1 MKCQYRKITDKGI
14 KCENIDGR
22 DFLVVEPQVLSLL
35 AEEAF
40 HDLEFYLRAEHLDE
54 WAKIVEDKTASDNER
69 FVCSNLIKNAII
81 SAEGKLPLCQ
91 DTGTATVFAWR
102 GERVLTGGDDE
113 KLLTEG
119 IANAWKN
126 NCLRYSQVAPVTMF
140 EEKNTGN
147 NMPPQIDIAFAPG
160 NEYRFM
166 FMGKGGG
173 SANKTV
179 MVQGTKAYLNE
190 KALEDFLKEKIKGLG
205 VAACPPY
212 TIVVVV
218 GGTSPELNLKTMKLA
233 STGWYDELPA
243 KGDGLG
249 NPFRDL
255 DWEKR
260 VMKIAEETGWGA
272 QFGGKHLAIN
282 ARVIRMARHGGSCP
296 ISVGVS
302 CSAHRNLA
310 AVINKDGV
318 FLEVTDKNPS
328 RLINKC
334 LEGGLK
340 ADRIDLDKPM
350 SEILAQLGQ
359 HMAGDMVLL
368 NGTLVVA
375 RDMAHARIHD
385 MVEAGQPVPE
395 YFMKHPVYYAGPAK
409 TPDGYAIGS
418 FGPTT
423 AQRMDGYMDYFM
435 HRGAS
440 MVTLAKGNRS
450 EAVITACKEHGG
462 FYLGTIG
469 GAAALIAAE
478 NIIKSEVIDFPE
490 FGMEAVHRIVVKD
503 MPAFIIYD
511 NRGRRLY

>member
-1 MKCQYRKITDKGI
+1 MNCEYRKITNEGVKVEKI
-14 KCENIDGR
+14 AGR
-22 DFLVVEPQVLSLL
+22 EFLIIEPKVLTQL

-40 HDLEFYLRAEHLDE
+40 HDLEFYLRAEHLEE
-54 WAKIVEDKTASDNER
+54 WAKIVDDKTASDNER
-69 FVCSNLIKNAII
+69 FVCKSLLKNAII
-81 SAEGKLPLCQ
+81 ASQGKLPLCQ

-102 GERVLTGGDDE
+102 GEQILTGGDDE
-113 KLLTEG
+113 KLLTDG
-119 IANAWKN
+119 IAAAWKN
-126 NCLRYSQVAPVTMF
+126 NCFRYSQNAPISMF

-147 NMPPQIDIAFAPG
+147 NMPPQIDISFAKG
-160 NEYRFM
+160 NEYKFM
-166 FMGKGGG
+166 FMAKGGG

-179 MVQGTKAYLNE
+179 MVQASKAILNE
-190 KALEDFLKEKIKGLG
+190 KSLEEFLREKTKGLG

-233 STGWYDELPA
+233 TTGWYDDLPT

-255 DWEKR
+255 EWEKR
-260 VMKIAEETGWGA
+260 VMQIAKETGWGA
-272 QFGGKHLAIN
+272 QFGGKYMAIN

-310 AVINKDGV
+310 AKINKDGV
-318 FLEVTDKNPS
+318 FLEVVDKNPI
-328 RLINKC
+328 RFAEKC
-334 LEGGLK
+334 ISDIS
-340 ADRIDLDKPM
+340 ANTIDLTKPM
-350 SEILAQLGQ
+350 TEILEQLSK
-359 HMAGDMVLL
+359 HKAGDLVVL
-368 NGTLVVA
+368 NGKLIVA

-385 MVEAGQPVPE
+385 MVEAGEALPD
-395 YFMKHPVYYAGPAK
+395 YFKNHPVYYAGPAK
-409 TPDGYAIGS
+409 TPNGYAIGS

-435 HRGAS
+435 SRGAS
-440 MVTLAKGNRS
+440 MVTLAKGNRADS
-450 EAVITACKEHGG
+450 VIQACKKHGG

-478 NIIKSEVIDFPE
+478 YITKSEVIDFPE
-490 FGMEAVHRIVVKD
+490 YGMEAVHKIEVKGL
-503 MPAFIIYD
+503 PAFIIYD
-511 NRGRRLY
+511 NKGRSLY